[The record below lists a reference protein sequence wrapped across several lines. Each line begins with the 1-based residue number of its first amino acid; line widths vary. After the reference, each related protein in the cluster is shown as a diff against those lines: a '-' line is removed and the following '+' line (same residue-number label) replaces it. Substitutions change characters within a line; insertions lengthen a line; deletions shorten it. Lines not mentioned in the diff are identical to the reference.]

1 MRHATTRT
9 LQAGLTLIELM
20 VAMVL
25 GLLVSA
31 GIVTVFL
38 STSSSNRAQN
48 QLALLQEEG
57 RFAVGRLT
65 RDLRLANGHYCSNSG
80 GVANQTSSGLLLDS
94 LRAPKVYA
102 NDLMSALNDVSTPWG
117 SDSYPAKPDSPYY
130 LPSFLSM
137 RGYDCDAK
145 GCKPATPNAI
155 PAGGKA
161 IGNRVIGSSV
171 LTVRYLDSS
180 RGWAL
185 GGTST
190 VTTAGDGTVSSI
202 NLSPNKSTEPAIS
215 SFKKGDLALLAN
227 CSSAEIFAV
236 DGPNA
241 SGQLSPVAVGTDAG
255 SNTGK
260 PVAQQPQSAPRLFD
274 FNTDYQT
281 VTYYLRVAD
290 AGNGQTTGALVRRTN
305 GVETEIVHG
314 IERMD
319 FLYGV
324 EDTNGNTS
332 FLTAQEIDSGTNCP
346 PSVPQTL
353 GTDAGC
359 LWRAVKSI
367 EVRIL
372 MSGQQRL
379 ASLTAAETAY
389 SYASDGDGKVAAPA
403 DHAIT
408 PTQQGFADQMLR
420 REFSALVAL
429 RNYNP

>member
-1 MRHATTRT
+1 MMRATASRP
-9 LQAGLTLIELM
+9 QSGVTLIELM

-25 GLLVSA
+25 GLLVAS

-48 QLALLQEEG
+48 QLAVLQEEG
-57 RFAVGRLT
+57 RFAMATLT
-65 RDLRLANGHYCSNSG
+65 RDLRLANGHYCTNSG

-117 SDSYPAKPDSPYY
+117 SSPYPAKPDSPYY

-137 RGYDCDAK
+137 RGYDCDDKA
-145 GCKPATPNAI
+145 CTPALPNTI
-155 PAGGKA
+155 PAQGKA
-161 IGNRVIGSSV
+161 VGNRVIGSSV
-171 LTVRYLDSS
+171 LTVRHLDTS

-185 GGTST
+185 GGSSS
-190 VTTAGDGTVSSI
+190 VNTAADGTVSSI
-202 NLSPNKSTEPAIS
+202 TLSPNKDTEPAIS
-215 SFKKGDLALLAN
+215 TFKPGHLALLAN

-241 SGQLSPVAVGTDAG
+241 AGQLSPAAVGTDSAN
-255 SNTGK
+255 NTGK

-281 VTYYLRVAD
+281 VTYYLRVVD
-290 AGNGQTTGALVRRTN
+290 AGDGQTTGALVRRAN
-305 GVETEIVHG
+305 GVETEVVHG
-314 IERMD
+314 VERLD

-324 EDTNGNTS
+324 EDGNGNTG
-332 FLTAQEIDSGTNCP
+332 FLTAQQIDSGANCP
-346 PSVPQTL
+346 PSVPIKL
-353 GTDAGC
+353 GSDPGC
-359 LWRAVKSI
+359 LWRAIKSI

-379 ASLTAAETAY
+379 PSLNSTVIAY
-389 SYASDGDGKVAAPA
+389 SYASDGGGQVAAPA
-403 DHAIT
+403 DHTIT
-408 PTQQGFADQMLR
+408 PAQQGFADQMLR
-420 REFSALVAL
+420 REFSAMVAL